1 MSIDSSNKEYD
12 FHVEEWQCIEAS
24 IKGKK
29 ELLEM
34 GLTCPDYRE
43 TASNYS
49 KVALRK
55 KKYFERG
62 RYFNAVGKTV
72 NTLSGMVFEKD
83 PEIDVPA
90 QMDYIYTTAGS
101 DGANISDIA
110 QSVVAKLISVGRVGV
125 FVDSPVND
133 AGQTIYEIESG
144 INVPQITVYNAEQ
157 MFNWYSEGALQEVR
171 LLETYS
177 ILDGLDRDFKT
188 QIRRL
193 VLVDGVYFNQVWRD
207 YDLYSEVAP
216 TSNGTTMDYI
226 PFYFGGS
233 TSNNTKI
240 DKPPMRDLSE
250 YNIGHF
256 LLDCD
261 NRENLHFHGQGMTN
275 VYTDM
280 SPEDFNSANPN
291 GLDVGA
297 KGVNQMREKDKIE
310 ILQIASTGAL
320 TEGMERDEK
329 RMIMLGAQLIVDT
342 NSNTTLG
349 AKEMEFSSSVSTL
362 KQVAHN
368 ASRLIQK
375 SLQTIN
381 DMLGLS
387 NDVVFKLNNDFV
399 LDVTDATL
407 VATHLQ
413 SVVQGVLPAST
424 FYETARK
431 AELTEKTDEEIEKDI
446 ADNAYIVPGQTLEQ
460 VEADLANEYY

>member
-1 MSIDSSNKEYD
+1 MN
-12 FHVEEWQCIEAS
+12 
-24 IKGKK
+24 
-29 ELLEM
+29 
-34 GLTCPDYRE
+34 
-43 TASNYS
+43 
-49 KVALRK
+49 
-55 KKYFERG
+55 
-62 RYFNAVGKTV
+62 
-72 NTLSGMVFEKD
+72 
-83 PEIDVPA
+83 
-90 QMDYIYTTAGS
+90 
-101 DGANISDIA
+101 
-110 QSVVAKLISVGRVGV
+110 
-125 FVDSPVND
+125 
-133 AGQTIYEIESG
+133 
-144 INVPQITVYNAEQ
+144 
-157 MFNWYSEGALQEVR
+157 
-171 LLETYS
+171 
-177 ILDGLDRDFKT
+177 
-188 QIRRL
+188 
-193 VLVDGVYFNQVWRD
+193 
-207 YDLYSEVAP
+207 
-216 TSNGTTMDYI
+216 YI

-368 ASRLIQK
+368 ASRLIEK

-460 VEADLANEYY
+460 VEADLANE